1 VAKKKVNIMSD
12 DIPQRL
18 AEFRKSIDNLDAS
31 LIYLLAERFHLTE
44 QVGEY
49 KNTRNLPPS
58 DPSREKAQIA
68 RLRQLA
74 ADSSLDPDF
83 AERVIRFI
91 IDEVVRN
98 HERIRSGG

>member
-1 VAKKKVNIMSD
+1 MSD

-31 LIYLLAERFHLTE
+31 LIYLLAERFHLTQ

-49 KNTRNLPPS
+49 KKEMNLPPA
-58 DPSREKAQIA
+58 DKAREGEQIT

-74 ADSSLDPDF
+74 EDSQLDPDF

-91 IDEVVRN
+91 MEEVVRN
-98 HERIRSGG
+98 HERIRDGG

>member
-1 VAKKKVNIMSD
+1 MSD

-44 QVGEY
+44 QVGEF
-49 KNTRNLPPS
+49 KKTRDLPPS
-58 DPSREKAQIA
+58 DPNREQHQIA

-74 ADSSLDPDF
+74 EDSNLDPDF

-91 IDEVVRN
+91 IKEVVQN
-98 HERIRSGG
+98 HERIRSRK

>member
-1 VAKKKVNIMSD
+1 MSD
-12 DIPQRL
+12 DIPERL

-44 QVGEY
+44 QVGEF
-49 KNTRNLPPS
+49 KKSRDLPPS
-58 DPSREKAQIA
+58 DTTREAEQIA

-74 ADSSLDPDF
+74 VESNLDPDF

-98 HERIRSGG
+98 HERIRSRG

>member
-1 VAKKKVNIMSD
+1 MSD

-44 QVGEY
+44 QVGEF
-49 KNTRNLPPS
+49 KKTRDLPPS
-58 DPSREKAQIA
+58 DPSREKSQIT
-68 RLRQLA
+68 RLRKLA
-74 ADSSLDPDF
+74 AESSLDPDF

-98 HERIRSGG
+98 HERIRSKK

>member
-1 VAKKKVNIMSD
+1 MSD
-12 DIPQRL
+12 DIPNRL

-44 QVGEY
+44 QVGEF
-49 KNTRNLPPS
+49 KKSRNLPPS
-58 DPSREKAQIA
+58 DKTRETQQIA

-74 ADSSLDPDF
+74 EDSNLDPDF

-98 HERIRSGG
+98 HERIRAGG